1 MGGVSAMRGNLVA
14 RSVRSRSI
22 SVRPVGSDGVVADRA
37 QTRHTS
43 LRTLEGMHSVDLAL
57 YADMLAGE
65 AASLAA
71 RIERERGKQRQAAI
85 EHAARRA
92 LNPIAIQRL
101 EELGLLRTR
110 GDPLALVELE
120 EALDAVEVLQ
130 AWVEEGLGS
139 VAAA

>member
-1 MGGVSAMRGNLVA
+1 
-14 RSVRSRSI
+14 
-22 SVRPVGSDGVVADRA
+22 
-37 QTRHTS
+37 
-43 LRTLEGMHSVDLAL
+43 MHSVDLAL

-139 VAAA
+139 AAAA